1 MLEEFLDSN
10 AALFAD
16 DYLVLKI
23 DIVEMEHGE
32 EVAKLL
38 RGKRTGGIPWITILN
53 GEGKELITSDGP
65 DGNIG
70 CPIAE
75 KECAY
80 FVSMIAQ
87 TIQHAPDGRVAEIAK
102 ALDAFAG
109 KKRR

>member
-10 AALFAD
+10 TALFAD

-23 DIVEMEHGE
+23 DIEEMEHGGD
-32 EVAKLL
+32 VARSL
-38 RGKRTGGIPWITILN
+38 RRKQTGGIPWITILD

-80 FVSMIAQ
+80 FVSMIAR
-87 TIQHAPDGRVAEIAK
+87 TIQHAPHDRVAEIAE
-102 ALDAFAG
+102 ALDAFAH
-109 KKRR
+109 KRR